1 MLKHE
6 PSWTARVSRRVLLD
20 VLGSLRGGQLELV
33 CPDKTCTFGDASAE
47 LRASVEVYD
56 ERVFSRVLVGGGD
69 VGFGESYVDGDWS
82 SPDLVSAIRL
92 MVRNLSLFD
101 ERNRFY
107 SVLSRGLDRLRH
119 ALRSNTPGGSRRN
132 IGHHYDLGNEF
143 YRLFLDRS
151 MAYSSAFYETSS
163 DTLEYAQIQK
173 FDRICRKLQLGP
185 GDHLLEI
192 GTGWGGFAIHA
203 ASRYGCRV
211 TTTTIS
217 HQQHA
222 YASDW
227 LKRTGLDGRV
237 RLLLEDYRTLHGRYD
252 KIVSIEMFEAV
263 GFENYDQYF
272 GACNRLLS
280 PHGTMLLQAIT
291 MPDRRFD
298 AYRRRCDWIQKHIF
312 PGAELASVSGI
323 LQSLARSTQL
333 QLFHAEDIGMHY
345 ARTLRDWRQRFVSSL
360 PEVRRLGFG
369 ERFIRM
375 WSYYLASCE
384 AAFQERGIGDVQLL
398 LTKATCSKPLW
409 GEPPSAGSHASRR
422 WASQAPHKDS
432 ISQQHDSVTSSPIAS

>member
-1 MLKHE
+1 
-6 PSWTARVSRRVLLD
+6 
-20 VLGSLRGGQLELV
+20 
-33 CPDKTCTFGDASAE
+33 
-47 LRASVEVYD
+47 
-56 ERVFSRVLVGGGD
+56 
-69 VGFGESYVDGDWS
+69 
-82 SPDLVSAIRL
+82 
-92 MVRNLSLFD
+92 
-101 ERNRFY
+101 
-107 SVLSRGLDRLRH
+107 
-119 ALRSNTPGGSRRN
+119 
-132 IGHHYDLGNEF
+132 
-143 YRLFLDRS
+143 
-151 MAYSSAFYETSS
+151 
-163 DTLEYAQIQK
+163 
-173 FDRICRKLQLGP
+173 
-185 GDHLLEI
+185 LEI

-217 HQQHA
+217 RQQHA

-237 RLLLEDYRTLHGRYD
+237 RLLLEDYRALHGRYD

-298 AYRRRCDWIQKHIF
+298 AYRRRCDWIQKHVF

-345 ARTLRDWRQRFVSSL
+345 AHTLRDWRERFVSSL
-360 PEVRRLGFG
+360 PEVRRLGFD

-375 WSYYLASCE
+375 WYYYLASCE

-398 LTKATCSKPLW
+398 LTKAANHKPLW
-409 GEPPSAGSHASRR
+409 GEPRSAGSDTLPR
-422 WASQAPHKDS
+422 WASQAPHKVS
-432 ISQQHDSVTSSPIAS
+432 ISQQHGSVYSNPITYQKD

>member
-1 MLKHE
+1 M
-6 PSWTARVSRRVLLD
+6 SRRVLFD
-20 VLGSLRGGQLELV
+20 VLGRLRGGQLELV
-33 CPDKTCTFGDASAE
+33 CPDKTYKFGDASAE

-56 ERVFSRVLVGGGD
+56 ERLFSRVLLGGGD

-82 SPDLVSAIRL
+82 SPDLVPAIRL
-92 MVRNLSLFD
+92 LVRNLTLFD
-101 ERNRFY
+101 EHNRFY
-107 SVLSRGLDRLRH
+107 STLSRGIDRLRH
-119 ALRSNTPGGSRRN
+119 SLRSNTLVGSRRN
-132 IGHHYDLGNEF
+132 IGQHYDLGNEF
-143 YRLFLDRS
+143 YSLFLDRS

-163 DTLEYAQIQK
+163 DTLEHAQIQK

-185 GDHLLEI
+185 DDHLLEI

-217 HQQHA
+217 RQQHA

-272 GACNRLLS
+272 GACNRLLL

-345 ARTLRDWRQRFVSSL
+345 AHTLRDWHKRFVSSL
-360 PEVRRLGFG
+360 PEVRRLGFD

-375 WSYYLASCE
+375 WDYYLASCE
-384 AAFQERGIGDVQLL
+384 AAFQERDIGDVQLL
-398 LTKATCSKPLW
+398 LTKAANHKPLW
-409 GEPPSAGSHASRR
+409 GEPRSAGSDALPR
-422 WASQAPHKDS
+422 WASQAPHKVS
-432 ISQQHDSVTSSPIAS
+432 ISRQHGSVCSNPITSQKD